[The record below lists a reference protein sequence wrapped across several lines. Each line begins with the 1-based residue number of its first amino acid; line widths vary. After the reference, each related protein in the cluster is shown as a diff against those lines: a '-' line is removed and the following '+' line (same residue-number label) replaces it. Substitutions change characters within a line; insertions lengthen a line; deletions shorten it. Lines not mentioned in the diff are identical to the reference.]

1 MGLIGMTSKCAAG
14 AMALAFI
21 TFMAI
26 PASAQQEDLKA
37 RAQELF
43 QQGLAAVDAGD
54 CARAVPLFRR
64 SQTMFSARGTLLNL
78 ADCEIKLGKVA
89 SAWKHLN
96 ELVTQLVP
104 GDPRLAFALEKM
116 TALEPRI
123 PRLVIEIPS
132 GAPSPT
138 ALFMDGDSLPI
149 ASIGA
154 ELPVDPGDHV
164 LAVTWP
170 GRQTKETR
178 IALAEGAR
186 QVAHLDPLASPP
198 LALPLAS
205 PPQPA
210 PVANPTAPPPPVADS
225 QPPSS
230 YRRPLGFIVGGIGL
244 AAIGV
249 GAVTGIL
256 AIGTKS
262 DLEAEC
268 PDPSSCRTVEG
279 RDLASKGEALTTT
292 STVAFIVGLAGLGS
306 GIALVLTAPGSPKPI
321 ALAPAA
327 LPGGG
332 GAILRGRF

>member
-1 MGLIGMTSKCAAG
+1 MGLIGSSSRYAAG
-14 AMALAFI
+14 AMALALV
-21 TFMAI
+21 TLVAS
-26 PASAQQEDLKA
+26 PASAQEEDLKT

-64 SQTMFSARGTLLNL
+64 SQAMFSARGTLLNL

-96 ELVTQLVP
+96 ELVALLAP
-104 GDPRLAFALEKM
+104 GDPRLVVAQEKI
-116 TALEPRI
+116 TALEPRV
-123 PRLVIEIPS
+123 PRLVLEVPS
-132 GAPSPT
+132 GAPSPR
-138 ALFMDGDSLPI
+138 AILMDGDPLPNG
-149 ASIGA
+149 SIGA

-164 LAVTWP
+164 LTITWP
-170 GRQTKETR
+170 ESKPEETR
-178 IALAEGAR
+178 VSLAEGAR
-186 QVAHLDPLASPP
+186 LVMRLEPSAPQ
-198 LALPLAS
+198 
-205 PPQPA
+205 PQPA
-210 PVANPTAPPPPVADS
+210 PVAKPTAPPALVADS
-225 QPPSS
+225 PPPPS
-230 YRRPLGFIVGGIGL
+230 YRRPLGFVVGGVGL

-306 GIALVLTAPGSPKPI
+306 GIALVLTAPDSPKPI

-332 GAILRGRF
+332 GAVLRGRF